1 MSYNKIIIKYIIK
14 NIYRNNND
22 IYVRKISLYK
32 YQLYQKYMNFS
43 FAQKVL
49 LFIFLNYNKKM
60 LLFLFLN

>member
-32 YQLYQKYMNFS
+32 Y
-43 FAQKVL
+43 
-49 LFIFLNYNKKM
+49 
-60 LLFLFLN
+60 